1 MIRRLTGPGLCLALV
16 LSFAACGGGS
26 STPSTPSTPAPTPTP
41 KPTATPDPTPT
52 PTPDPSA
59 TPCTV
64 GLCEPET
71 TNTAQP
77 VKAILRLYQL
87 FDKEGNWVLPTPDP
101 VKQVVKEPIPVGYT
115 IRLDVTAKDAQEK
128 DTIGKKD
135 INFIYSDPEMVQES
149 IQSDFQR
156 KLLVKKTGTFTVF
169 VSFDGV
175 GSNDLRFTFKE

>member
-1 MIRRLTGPGLCLALV
+1 MIRRLTGLGLCLPLV

-26 STPSTPSTPAPTPTP
+26 SAPSTPSTPAPTP
-41 KPTATPDPTPT
+41 KPTPTPDPNPT

-64 GLCEPET
+64 GLCEPTT

-77 VKAILRLYQL
+77 TRVILRLYQL
-87 FDKEGNWVLPTPDP
+87 FDQNDNWVLPTPDP
-101 VKQVVKEPIPVGYT
+101 VKQVVKEPIPIGYT
-115 IRLDVTAKDAQEK
+115 IRLDVTAKDAAGN
-128 DTIGKKD
+128 DTLGKKD
-135 INFIYSDPEMVQES
+135 IQFIYSDPEMVQES

-156 KLLVKKTGTFTVF
+156 KLKVKKAGAFSVY

>member
-1 MIRRLTGPGLCLALV
+1 MIRRLTGWGLCLPLV

-26 STPSTPSTPAPTPTP
+26 SSPSTPSTPVPTP
-41 KPTATPDPTPT
+41 KPSPTPDPNPT

-77 VKAILRLYQL
+77 VRVILRLYQV

-101 VKQVVKEPIPVGYT
+101 VKQVVKDPIPVGYT
-115 IRLDVTAKDAQEK
+115 LRLDVTAKDAQDK
-128 DTIGKKD
+128 DTLGKKD
-135 INFIYSDPEMVQES
+135 ITFIYSDPEMVQES

-156 KLLVKKTGTFTVF
+156 KLLIKKPGPFTVF